1 MTVDQRTFY
10 EKLRADTRRM
20 FGFADEDTLTPEQS
34 MRIDLA
40 VVLRSE
46 IDSIQGAQIAG
57 RSIDVGRLSD
67 AIKLLRQLMPQE
79 QEQSDLKPDFAGA
92 FDKLSA
98 MMSMQHEKMKQGLA
112 RWPDKARADLEEQ
125 IKQAI
130 AANPDITPTA
140 YPGGP
145 PLAELLLHPAL
156 RSSPT
161 ALLRDTWPPSHATS
175 ETISAVPETPLAT
188 QSPQPPLPPPSSAPP
203 SHYLRRDDGVIQIGR
218 GYDRWSNRG

>member
-10 EKLRADTRRM
+10 EKLRADTLRM
-20 FGFADEDTLTPEQS
+20 FGFDDKATISPAQS
-34 MRIDLA
+34 MSIDLA

-46 IDSIQGAQIAG
+46 IDAIQGAQIAG

-67 AIKLLRQLMPQE
+67 AIKLLRQLLP
-79 QEQSDLKPDFAGA
+79 QEQSDLKPDFSGA
-92 FDKLSA
+92 FEKLSA

-145 PLAELLLHPAL
+145 PLAEPLLHPAL
-156 RSSPT
+156 RSPPT
-161 ALLRDTWPPSHATS
+161 ASLRDTWPPSHATS
-175 ETISAVPETPLAT
+175 ETISAVPETPPAT
-188 QSPQPPLPPPSSAPP
+188 QSPQPPPPPPSASPP
-203 SHYLRRDDGVIQIGR
+203 RQYLRDDGVIQIGR